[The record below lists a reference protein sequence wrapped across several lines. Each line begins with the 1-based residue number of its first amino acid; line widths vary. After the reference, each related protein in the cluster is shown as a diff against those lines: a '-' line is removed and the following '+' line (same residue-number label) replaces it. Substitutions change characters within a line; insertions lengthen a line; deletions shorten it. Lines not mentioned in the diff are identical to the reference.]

1 MYYSDIF
8 YFLTIVLFFVSLIAS
23 GVVKSRFRKYAKD
36 QTANGMTGAMA
47 AERILRANGIYDVTI
62 QQVSGTLSD
71 NYNPTNNT
79 LNLSTEVFG
88 GNNVSAVAVAA
99 HECGHAIQHAQAY
112 PLLMLRKSLVPVCN
126 IGSMGSYIAIL
137 LGILFSMSG
146 LITLGAVLFS
156 GIVLFN
162 LITLPVEVDA
172 SRRALAEVERLNLL
186 TDEELAGGKKVLF
199 AAGMTYFISLVASIV
214 QLLRLLSL
222 ANRSRRKAAHIPRI
236 GYNYKNRQPLSA
248 VSRTLTGSRGCLFSA
263 WPEALRPG
271 RSSVFDAWPC
281 PARYRSRGW
290 RESSYAGSC
299 RSVRPCARSQSA
311 PAAGFS

>member
-23 GVVKSRFRKYAKD
+23 SVVKSRFRKYAKD

-222 ANRSRRKAAHIPRI
+222 ANRRR
-236 GYNYKNRQPLSA
+236 
-248 VSRTLTGSRGCLFSA
+248 
-263 WPEALRPG
+263 
-271 RSSVFDAWPC
+271 
-281 PARYRSRGW
+281 
-290 RESSYAGSC
+290 
-299 RSVRPCARSQSA
+299 
-311 PAAGFS
+311 

>member
-71 NYNPTNNT
+71 NCNPTNNT

-126 IGSMGSYIAIL
+126 IGSMGSYIAIV

-222 ANRSRRKAAHIPRI
+222 ANRRR
-236 GYNYKNRQPLSA
+236 
-248 VSRTLTGSRGCLFSA
+248 
-263 WPEALRPG
+263 
-271 RSSVFDAWPC
+271 
-281 PARYRSRGW
+281 
-290 RESSYAGSC
+290 
-299 RSVRPCARSQSA
+299 
-311 PAAGFS
+311 